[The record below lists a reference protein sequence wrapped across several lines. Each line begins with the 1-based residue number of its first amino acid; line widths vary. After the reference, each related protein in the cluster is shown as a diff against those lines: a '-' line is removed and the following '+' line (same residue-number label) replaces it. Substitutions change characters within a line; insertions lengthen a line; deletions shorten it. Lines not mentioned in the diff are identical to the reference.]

1 MSLLAL
7 MVLESNTPSIAV
19 VNGLHLESS
28 ANGQALAQ
36 TELTSRME

>member
-7 MVLESNTPSIAV
+7 MVFESNTPSIAV

-28 ANGQALAQ
+28 ANSQARSH